1 MRKYIIFK
9 AQSMSAEGWENRML
23 AHTGATT
30 NILFSASIMIPLT
43 NPYLNQGIVP
53 TSFTGLK
60 SSTIRNFPTAILTTE
75 SEIGKL

>member
-30 NILFSASIMIPLT
+30 DILCEYYDSSDEPLPQPG
-43 NPYLNQGIVP
+43 NRPYEFYQKAGFKAP
-53 TSFTGLK
+53 SF
-60 SSTIRNFPTAILTTE
+60 
-75 SEIGKL
+75 